1 MTDVE
6 SIIEQIIDLLNVG
19 LPDKLAAIAAEK
31 HDGIPLEEVG
41 KFYFG
46 ERFIDKVVSVT
57 VPVITVSAEQLTA
70 RNVQA
75 GYSEDDISAVIT
87 VILRGDKEEAIT
99 RKAMRYARAVR
110 EALELMSALDLYG
123 GGSVKH
129 SSVTSVDYSP
139 LTRSGD
145 VVFMGVDIRATIGV
159 VTPGGN

>member
-1 MTDVE
+1 M
-6 SIIEQIIDLLNVG
+6 
-19 LPDKLAAIAAEK
+19 
-31 HDGIPLEEVG
+31 
-41 KFYFG
+41 
-46 ERFIDKVVSVT
+46 
-57 VPVITVSAEQLTA
+57 SAEGLTA
-70 RNVQA
+70 RNIQA
-75 GYSEDDISAVIT
+75 GYSEDDVAVVIT

-129 SSVTSVDYSP
+129 SSVTSVEYSP

-145 VVFMGVDIRATIGV
+145 VVFMGVDIRANIGV